1 MHPMNNCQ
9 MNREIPT
16 AKCAQKCAQ
25 SWQML
30 PIVRILKFWA
40 CGFFGV
46 GLMLAQTSCLAD
58 VKLPTI
64 LSDHMVLQREMP
76 LPIWGWADPGEEVT
90 VTIDQQTHTT
100 VADDEGNW
108 RVTLDPLTVG
118 EPRVLMVAGQN
129 QLKVKDILAGEVW
142 LCSGQ
147 SNMQFDVNPSFNSE
161 LAVASAKFPN
171 IRLLTVNTPASQTP
185 TRNVDGQWQLCSPQT
200 VGTFSAV
207 GYYFG
212 RQLHQILDVPIGLID
227 NAWGGS
233 ACEAWIRRDRLENK
247 PMYQP
252 LMARW
257 KKIEAE
263 FDETTARAKYQQR
276 LKKWKKKAAA
286 AKQEGKNPPRRPG
299 WRNPMTG
306 NQRPGNLYHGRIMP
320 VLPYALRGV
329 IWYQGESNAGRAFQY
344 RDMFPLMIQSWRTD
358 WGRDGGKQ
366 GDFSFYWVQ
375 LADFMRERVEPGES
389 AWAELREAQTMTMD
403 KLDHTGEAV
412 IIDIGDAA
420 DIHPRN
426 KLEVANRLA
435 RWALAHDYQLDI
447 VHESAR
453 YESMEVADGQVL
465 LKFRDV
471 GGRLQTLDA
480 KEVQG
485 FVIVGADKKWVLA
498 QAKIVDADHIAV
510 WSDTISQPVAVRYA
524 WADNPICNVYND
536 RGLPLTPFRTD
547 TWPGVTV
554 DAR

>member
-1 MHPMNNCQ
+1 
-9 MNREIPT
+9 
-16 AKCAQKCAQ
+16 
-25 SWQML
+25 
-30 PIVRILKFWA
+30 
-40 CGFFGV
+40 
-46 GLMLAQTSCLAD
+46 
-58 VKLPTI
+58 
-64 LSDHMVLQREMP
+64 
-76 LPIWGWADPGEEVT
+76 
-90 VTIDQQTHTT
+90 
-100 VADDEGNW
+100 
-108 RVTLDPLTVG
+108 
-118 EPRVLMVAGQN
+118 
-129 QLKVKDILAGEVW
+129 
-142 LCSGQ
+142 
-147 SNMQFDVNPSFNSE
+147 
-161 LAVASAKFPN
+161 
-171 IRLLTVNTPASQTP
+171 
-185 TRNVDGQWQLCSPQT
+185 
-200 VGTFSAV
+200 
-207 GYYFG
+207 
-212 RQLHQILDVPIGLID
+212 
-227 NAWGGS
+227 
-233 ACEAWIRRDRLENK
+233 
-247 PMYQP
+247 
-252 LMARW
+252 
-257 KKIEAE
+257 
-263 FDETTARAKYQQR
+263 
-276 LKKWKKKAAA
+276 
-286 AKQEGKNPPRRPG
+286 
-299 WRNPMTG
+299 MTG

-358 WGRDGGKQ
+358 WGREDGKQ
-366 GDFSFYWVQ
+366 GEFSFYWVQ

-447 VHESAR
+447 VHESPR

-485 FVIVGADKKWVLA
+485 FVIAGADKKWVLA

-554 DAR
+554 EAR